1 MVLKTKSRIFVPRCL
16 DITVQDIMTE
26 ETYMN
31 ITRLT
36 KPIIKLAAI
45 LIMTVLL
52 LPSCDTV
59 FDIHP
64 YDTRIT
70 GATNINQN
78 NIATIEKTCAGRDT
92 VRIAF
97 ISDSHQWYNDLEAI
111 IDDINRRDS
120 IDFVVHLGDIT
131 DFGSTQEYLWTR
143 KKMER
148 LNKPYVVM
156 QGNHDCLGTGNEA
169 YAKMYGNND
178 FSFVAGRTKIV
189 CLNTNAIE
197 YDYSEPIPDFDFM
210 EREAIAD
217 TTVFDRTIVC
227 MHAAPFSEQFNNNVV
242 KPFNYYITQFPG
254 LLFCMYGHGHHTE
267 EHDFFDNGVIYYEV
281 ASASKREYRIFVITP
296 KGYSNEVVRL

>member
-1 MVLKTKSRIFVPRCL
+1 
-16 DITVQDIMTE
+16 
-26 ETYMN
+26 MN

-97 ISDSHQWYNDLEAI
+97 ISDSHQWYNDLGAI

-148 LNKPYVVM
+148 LNKPHVVM
-156 QGNHDCLGTGNEA
+156 QGNHDCLGTGNEV
-169 YAKMYGNND
+169 YAKMFGNND
-178 FSFVAGRTKIV
+178 FSFIAGRVKFIMI
-189 CLNTNAIE
+189 NTNAIE
-197 YDYSEPIPDFDFM
+197 YDYSEPVPDFDFL
-210 EREAIAD
+210 EAEATRD
-217 TTVFDRTIVC
+217 SALFDRSVAC
-227 MHAAPFSEQFNNNVV
+227 MHAAPYSEQFNNNVL
-242 KPFNYYITQFPG
+242 KPFNYYVMNFPN
-254 LLFCMYGHGHHTE
+254 LMFCLYGHGHQID
-267 EHDFFDNGVIYYEV
+267 EHDFFNNGIIYYEV
-281 ASASKREYRIFVITP
+281 AAAKKRKYRIFTITP
-296 KGYSNEVVRL
+296 NGYANEVISL

>member
-1 MVLKTKSRIFVPRCL
+1 MFGHHSPRHS
-16 DITVQDIMTE
+16 DRRNQ
-26 ETYMN
+26 MN

-97 ISDSHQWYNDLEAI
+97 ISDSHQWYNDLGAI

-156 QGNHDCLGTGNEA
+156 QGNHDCLGTGNEV
-169 YAKMYGNND
+169 YAKMFGNND
-178 FSFVAGRTKIV
+178 FSFIAGRVKFIMI
-189 CLNTNAIE
+189 NTNAIE
-197 YDYSEPIPDFDFM
+197 YDYSEPVPDFDFL
-210 EREAIAD
+210 EAEATRD
-217 TTVFDRTIVC
+217 SALFDRSVAC
-227 MHAAPFSEQFNNNVV
+227 MHAAPYSEQFNNNVL
-242 KPFNYYITQFPG
+242 KPFNYYVMNFPN
-254 LLFCMYGHGHHTE
+254 LMFCLYGHGHQID
-267 EHDFFDNGVIYYEV
+267 EHDFFNNGIIYYEV
-281 ASASKREYRIFVITP
+281 AAAKKRKYRIFTITP
-296 KGYSNEVVRL
+296 NGYANEVISL

>member
-1 MVLKTKSRIFVPRCL
+1 
-16 DITVQDIMTE
+16 
-26 ETYMN
+26 MN

-156 QGNHDCLGTGNEA
+156 QGNHDCLGTGNEV
-169 YAKMYGNND
+169 YAKMFGNND
-178 FSFVAGRTKIV
+178 FSFIAGRVKFIMI
-189 CLNTNAIE
+189 NTNAIE
-197 YDYSEPIPDFDFM
+197 YDYSEPVPDFDFL
-210 EREAIAD
+210 EAEATKD
-217 TTVFDRTIVC
+217 SALFDRTVAC
-227 MHAAPFSEQFNNNVV
+227 MHAAPYSEQFNNNVL
-242 KPFNYYITQFPG
+242 KPFNYYVMNFPN
-254 LLFCMYGHGHHTE
+254 LMFCLYGHGHQID
-267 EHDFFDNGVIYYEV
+267 EHDFFNNGIIYYEV
-281 ASASKREYRIFVITP
+281 AAAKKRKYRIFTITP
-296 KGYSNEVVRL
+296 NGYANEVISL